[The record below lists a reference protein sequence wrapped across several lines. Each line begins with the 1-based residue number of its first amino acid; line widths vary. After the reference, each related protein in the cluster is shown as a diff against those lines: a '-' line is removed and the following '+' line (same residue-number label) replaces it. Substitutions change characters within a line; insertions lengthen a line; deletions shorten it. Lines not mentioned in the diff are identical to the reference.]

1 MKKVFQI
8 VSVIGFVLVTTE
20 AAAMTDEEKQEIAF
34 ASEAA
39 PNHITDSASF
49 VMFRDGKFQTIEKGS
64 NDFTCLVVRNPNGR
78 FEPACL
84 NKPAI
89 ETVLPT
95 LEYHTARL
103 YAGASTKQVMREIA
117 KKFEM
122 DELPTAKVGALVYM
136 MSKNNQAYLED
147 TDKLI
152 SFPPHQ
158 MYFMPKLSADVFSLA
173 ESTFSPGSPWLYQ
186 EYPHMSCLIVFTK

>member
-1 MKKVFQI
+1 MKKVFQTI
-8 VSVIGFVLVTTE
+8 WILSIALV
-20 AAAMTDEEKQEIAF
+20 AVRALAMTDEEKQEIIY

-49 VMFRDGKFQTIEKGS
+49 LMFRDGKFQTIKEGNNK
-64 NDFTCLVVRNPNGR
+64 FTCLVIRNPHGR

-89 ETVLPT
+89 ESVLPT
-95 LEYHTARL
+95 LEYHMERL
-103 YAGASTKQVMREIA
+103 YSGASTKQVMDEIT

-122 DELPTAKVGALVYM
+122 NTLPSAKNGALVYM
-136 MSKNNQAYLED
+136 MSQNNKAYLED
-147 TDKLI
+147 AKKLI

-158 MYFMPKLSADVFSLA
+158 MYFMPKLPVNVFSLEA
-173 ESTFSPGSPWLYQ
+173 STFSPGSPWVYQ
-186 EYPHMSCLIVFTK
+186 EYPHMTSLIVFTK

>member
-1 MKKVFQI
+1 MKIILQI
-8 VSVIGFVLVTTE
+8 ISIIGLASLAVMVD
-20 AAAMTDEEKQEIAF
+20 AMTAEEKQEIAY

-39 PNHITDSASF
+39 PKHITDFASF
-49 VMFRDGKFQTIEKGS
+49 VIFRDGVFKTIKKGS
-64 NDFTCLVVRNPNGR
+64 NNFTCLVMRNPNGR

-84 NKPAI
+84 NEQAA

-103 YAGASTKQVMREIA
+103 YAGVSTKRVMNEIA
-117 KKFEM
+117 KKFEAN
-122 DELPTAKVGALVYM
+122 ELPTAGTGALVYM
-136 MSKNNQAYLED
+136 MSPNNRAYLEES
-147 TDKLI
+147 DKLI

-158 MYFMPKLSADVFSLA
+158 MYFMPRLSADVFSLE

-186 EYPHMSCLIVFTK
+186 EYPHMTSLIVFTK

>member
-8 VSVIGFVLVTTE
+8 VSIIGFVFVTAE
-20 AAAMTDEEKQEIAF
+20 AVAMTDEEKQEVTF

-49 VMFRDGKFQTIEKGS
+49 VMFRDGKFKTIKKGS
-64 NDFTCLVVRNPNGR
+64 NGFTCLVVRNPHGR

-84 NKPAI
+84 NEPAT
-89 ETVLPT
+89 ESVLPT

-103 YAGASTKQVMREIA
+103 YAGATKKQVMEEIA

-122 DELPTAKVGALVYM
+122 NELPTAKIGALVYM
-136 MSKNNQAYLED
+136 MSQNNKAYLED
-147 TDKLI
+147 INKLI
-152 SFPPHQ
+152 PFPPHQ
-158 MYFMPKLSADVFSLA
+158 MYFMPKLSDDVFSLA
-173 ESTFSPGSPWLYQ
+173 ESTFSPGSPWLFQ
-186 EYPHMSCLIVFTK
+186 EYPHMSSLIIFTK

>member
-1 MKKVFQI
+1 ML
-8 VSVIGFVLVTTE
+8 SVLGLVLVAAE
-20 AAAMTDEEKQEIAF
+20 ADAMTDQEKQEVTY

-39 PNHITDSASF
+39 PNHITDSATF
-49 VMFRDGKFQTIEKGS
+49 VIFRDGKFQTIKKGS

-84 NKPAI
+84 NKPAM

-103 YAGASTKQVMREIA
+103 YDGASTKQVMGEIA
-117 KKFEM
+117 KKFEK

-147 TDKLI
+147 TDELI

-173 ESTFSPGSPWLYQ
+173 ESTFSPGSPWLFQ